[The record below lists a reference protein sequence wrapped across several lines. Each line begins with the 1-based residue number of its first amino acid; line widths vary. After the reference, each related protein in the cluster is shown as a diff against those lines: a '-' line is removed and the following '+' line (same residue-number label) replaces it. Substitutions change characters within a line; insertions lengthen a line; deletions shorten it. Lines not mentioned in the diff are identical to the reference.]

1 MNTIDLL
8 LLAAMES
15 NEAVRQLISLS
26 GHKIQ
31 NIERD
36 AALVRNYA
44 QYLLWCAES
53 EQNEAPPRL
62 DERR

>member
-1 MNTIDLL
+1 MKSIDLL

-44 QYLLWCAES
+44 RYLLWCAES

-62 DERR
+62 DEQR